1 MKELKNKQFDP
12 EINVVKRMEEESKI
26 KKVGQLKPQRGHT
39 VFQYNT
45 KTGAITKAVFEEYLP
60 YSMGKQN
67 KRIIVEEECIYVSAL
82 NLKNAANK
90 VAKYHG
96 VNLKIK

>member
-1 MKELKNKQFDP
+1 MKELENNNFDP
-12 EINVVKRMEEESKI
+12 EISIEKRQEQESKI
-26 KKVGQLKPQRGHT
+26 ERVGQLKPQKGHT

-45 KTGAITKAVFEEYLP
+45 KTGAITKAVFEEDLP
-60 YSMGKQN
+60 YAFGKQN
-67 KRIIVEEECIYVSAL
+67 KRIIVEDGCIYVSAL
-82 NLKNAANK
+82 NLKNAAKK